1 MASGA
6 TIEVLYFGRIAE
18 LTSRHSE
25 TLPWLATDTG
35 SDLLDRLRARHPA
48 LAQSAKLK
56 LAINQA
62 HAPADTPISAGD
74 EVAVFEPVTGG

>member
-1 MASGA
+1 MANGA

-18 LTSRHSE
+18 LTGQRSE
-25 TLPWLATDTG
+25 TWAWPATDSG
-35 SDLLDRLRARHPA
+35 RGLLDRVRVRHPA

-62 HAPADTPISAGD
+62 HAPADTLISAGD

>member
-18 LTSRHSE
+18 LTGRRSE
-25 TLPWLATDTG
+25 TVPWLATDSG
-35 SDLLDRLRARHPA
+35 CDLLDRLRARHPA
-48 LAQSAKLK
+48 LAQSTRLK

-62 HAPADTPISAGD
+62 HSPEDSPISAGD